1 MPMIDADQLK
11 PALSAWHEANEAF
24 STAALALRNATDRGD
39 KAAIQRLYEQS
50 QDAHEAKHD
59 RAADLARLVARL
71 IHEAERAG

>member
-11 PALSAWHEANEAF
+11 PALAAWHEANEAF

-39 KAAIQRLYEQS
+39 RAATQELYDRA

-59 RAADLARLVARL
+59 RAADVARLVARL
-71 IHEAERAG
+71 IREAEREG